1 MRAFNLKQQEL
12 FLNAFGQNIIQ
23 ISDGATF
30 RAIVECRPI
39 VIEGS
44 EGLIESSELYFTTKA
59 ISTIQLGARVAL
71 DINNTTNDFT
81 PDITNTY
88 TIYNIENDFSGM
100 INYYFRME

>member
-1 MRAFNLKQQEL
+1 MRAFNSNQQDQ

-23 ISDGATF
+23 ISNGAAF
-30 RAIVECRPI
+30 KAIVECRPI

-44 EGLIESSELYFTTKA
+44 EGLIESSELYVTTKA
-59 ISTIQLGARVAL
+59 ISTIQLGDEVAL

-88 TIYNIENDFSGM
+88 TIYNIENDLSGM
-100 INYYFRME
+100 INYYFRTE